1 MTFWTPSACDQ
12 CAENLLRTTGKRC
25 NAWPILLQRLHI
37 ELLAEADSVH
47 SENPLPPGC
56 TPFVDMTSASLSL
69 SVSSTACLK
78 TAAASVHLIKPTSH
92 RTAWFMLPFLWTC
105 SGLLETSTTSAS
117 NWLVRQIIWNK
128 PDWHCLRSQQEQLPP
143 DISITAWVVTAT
155 YSKIL

>member
-78 TAAASVHLIKPTSH
+78 NSCGISSLDKTNISQNSLIH
-92 RTAWFMLPFLWTC
+92 APFLVNM
-105 SGLLETSTTSAS
+105 L
-117 NWLVRQIIWNK
+117 WLAGNINNFSK
-128 PDWHCLRSQQEQLPP
+128 QLAG
-143 DISITAWVVTAT
+143 TANHLKQARLTLFA
-155 YSKIL
+155 

>member
-12 CAENLLRTTGKRC
+12 CAENLVRTTGKRC

-78 TAAASVHLIKPTSH
+78 NSCGISSLDKTNISQN
-92 RTAWFMLPFLWTC
+92 MLPFLWTC
-105 SGLLETSTTSAS
+105 SGLLERSTTSAS

-155 YSKIL
+155 YSSYSKIL